1 MLINI
6 TQFTPKNQP
15 KIINT
20 FNGATAVLTI
30 NNQVVHLYI
39 SLSYVL
45 MNSGILIKY
54 YCNEYTRRRLRN
66 KFTNPKK
73 RNNEGQDQVASDK
86 DNLKKYHEL
95 LEKAEREQDPIEK
108 VSLEQRAEYFRKL
121 AQEPIED
128 NQ

>member
-1 MLINI
+1 
-6 TQFTPKNQP
+6 
-15 KIINT
+15 
-20 FNGATAVLTI
+20 
-30 NNQVVHLYI
+30 
-39 SLSYVL
+39 

-54 YCNEYTRRRLRN
+54 YCNDIQHPGTTTTMRSNEYTRRRLRN